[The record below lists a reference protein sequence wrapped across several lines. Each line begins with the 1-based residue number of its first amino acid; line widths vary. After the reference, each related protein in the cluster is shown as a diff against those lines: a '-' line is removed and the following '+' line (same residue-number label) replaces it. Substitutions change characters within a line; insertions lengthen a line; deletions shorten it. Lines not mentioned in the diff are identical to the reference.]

1 MRADTWAALGIVVG
15 AVAYLVGR
23 AVRRARAAKAT
34 GPGCDRC
41 GH

>member
-1 MRADTWAALGIVVG
+1 MRADTWAALGIVLA
-15 AVAYLVGR
+15 AVTYLVWR
-23 AVRRARAAKAT
+23 AVRRSRAAKAT

>member
-1 MRADTWAALGIVVG
+1 MRADTWAALGIVLA
-15 AVAYLVGR
+15 AVAYLVRR
-23 AVRRARAAKAT
+23 AVVRSRAAKAT